1 MTKMIEYR
9 PVVEFILYS
18 KKAYEGGKEFA
29 GDSYGVQL
37 IVDRCTGRVL
47 LMPNYDA
54 AEMMMYDLKLGEW
67 FVSDEEMAELLASGQ
82 VDDDIY

>member
-1 MTKMIEYR
+1 MPKLIEYL
-9 PVVEFILYS
+9 PIVEFILNR
-18 KKAYEGGKEFA
+18 KKSYEGGKEFA

-47 LMPNYDA
+47 LMPNYDSV
-54 AEMMMYDLKLGEW
+54 EMMMYNLKLDEW
-67 FVSDEEMAELLASGQ
+67 FVSERAMAELLASGE

>member
-1 MTKMIEYR
+1 MVKQIAYL
-9 PVVEFILYS
+9 PIVEFIINR
-18 KKAYEGGKEFA
+18 KKEYRGGPEFPQ
-29 GDSYGVQL
+29 DSYGVQL

-54 AEMMMYDLKLGEW
+54 VEMMMYNLKLDEW
-67 FVSDEEMAELLASGQ
+67 FVSERGMAELLASGE